1 MRDGTGGVQSVLV
14 LGGASDIAVATVE
27 QLVADR
33 CRRVVLAGRPSA
45 ALDEA
50 AARIRADGAEVDV
63 VAFDA
68 VEVESHEKVI
78 GEVFATG
85 DLDAVLLAFGVL
97 GDQATFDDDHAAA
110 VDAVTVNYT
119 GAVSAGLA
127 VADRLRRQGHGTL
140 VVLSSVA
147 GVRVRKDNF
156 VYGSTKAGLDGFAQG
171 LGDALR
177 GSGARVMVVR
187 PGFVATKMTEGMA
200 PGPFATTAD
209 RVATDIVAGLRR
221 GAHTVWSP
229 AVLQAL
235 FGVLRLVP
243 RPLWRRLAAG

>member
-14 LGGASDIAVATVE
+14 LGGASDIALATVE
-27 QLVADR
+27 RLVADR

-45 ALDEA
+45 SLDEA
-50 AARIRADGAEVDV
+50 AARVRALGAEVDL

-78 GEVFATG
+78 GEVFAAG
-85 DLDAVLLAFGVL
+85 DVDVVLLAFGVL
-97 GDQATFDDDHAAA
+97 GDQAAFDDDHAAA
-110 VDAVTVNYT
+110 LDAVTVNYT

-127 VADRLRRQGHGTL
+127 VADCLRRQGHGTL

-243 RPLWRRLAAG
+243 RPLWRRLAAR